1 MLTLLMMGKPRKPLH
16 LWIKVDSGFYD
27 LTWGGV
33 SITQYLP
40 AGRVCLV
47 NTEVSESYY
56 WDIISRLDALARSRL
71 RLSMW
76 GMIKAIWGYRGST
89 CLTFLEAVLGLEF
102 DSTVPALVD
111 WDAVKEEIQSRS
123 SEELPDD

>member
-47 NTEVSESYY
+47 DTEVSESYY

-89 CLTFLEAVLGLEF
+89 CLTFVEAVLGTEF